1 MICDHRLTSHY
12 YYWKLLQLLAHSSI
26 YLIRRHIFDL
36 HFLQPLYFSPLWKT
50 IQKKKKKIVTNFL
63 CEKV

>member
-12 YYWKLLQLLAHSSI
+12 YYWKLLQLLTHSI

-36 HFLQPLYFSPLWKT
+36 HFLQPLYFFPLWKT
-50 IQKKKKKIVTNFL
+50 IQKKEKENSNQLFL
-63 CEKV
+63 